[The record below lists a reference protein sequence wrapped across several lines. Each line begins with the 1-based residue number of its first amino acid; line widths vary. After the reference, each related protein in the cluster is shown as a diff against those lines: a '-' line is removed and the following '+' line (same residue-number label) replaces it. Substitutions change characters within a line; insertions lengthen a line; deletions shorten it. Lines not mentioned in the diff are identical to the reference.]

1 MSFHRSRASFKLVE
15 RNLIVFSLTQ
25 LVLIWSNVI
34 NLRRERRRYV
44 LDVRRDVGVP
54 KPQSGVATI
63 DGVEYD

>member
-1 MSFHRSRASFKLVE
+1 MSFHRSRASLKLVE

-34 NLRRERRRYV
+34 NLRRERRRCV
-44 LDVRRDVGVP
+44 LDVRRNAGVF

-63 DGVEYD
+63 DVVEYD